1 MSDNMVSEPFAVKT
15 VLLRFLAQIIVSDK
29 LSDWID
35 IMKKTLIVFMVCWLS
50 PVGAS
55 PATIV
60 VYGDSISAAYGIGL
74 DMGWVTYLQKKIQS
88 EGYNYEINNESIS
101 GETSAGGVARIDG
114 VLASTKPK
122 VLILELG
129 ANDGLRGLSPLIMKQ
144 NLSII
149 INRAKKSGAKVLLV
163 SMRIPP
169 NYGSRYTELFYQT
182 YPALAK
188 THEIPWVPFI
198 LNDIALNKKLMQGDG
213 LHPRAETQPLIAD
226 KIWFYLQPMLVTVQ

>member
-1 MSDNMVSEPFAVKT
+1 
-15 VLLRFLAQIIVSDK
+15 
-29 LSDWID
+29 
-35 IMKKTLIVFMVCWLS
+35 MKKILIILMVCGLN

-60 VYGDSISAAYGIGL
+60 IYGDSISAAYGIGL
-74 DMGWVTYLQKKIQS
+74 DLGWVTYLQKKLQS
-88 EGYNYEINNESIS
+88 EGYNYEVSNESIS
-101 GETSAGGVARIDG
+101 GETSAGGVARIDE
-114 VLASTKPK
+114 VLAATKPK

-149 INRAKKSGAKVLLV
+149 INRAQRSGAKVLLI

-169 NYGSRYTELFYQT
+169 NYGPRYTELFYQT
-182 YPALAK
+182 YPTLAK
-188 THEIPWVPFI
+188 MLKIPWVPFI

-213 LHPRAETQPLIAD
+213 FHPSAEAQPLIAD
-226 KIWFYLQPMLVTVQ
+226 KIWFYLQPLLVTAQ